1 MLARAHLCE
10 LPPKKLKK
18 LPQQTTFS
26 AGGVPASVALAS
38 LAMEGPFLVKITK
51 PDISFL
57 DSCMNSCG
65 NERHLQT
72 QQSSAKS
79 Q

>member
-1 MLARAHLCE
+1 MLAHARLCE
-10 LPPKKLKK
+10 LPPRKLKK
-18 LPQQTTFS
+18 LPGPSFS
-26 AGGVPASVALAS
+26 EGRVPVSVALAN
-38 LAMEGPFLVKITK
+38 LAVDVQYLVKITK
-51 PDISFL
+51 PVFSFL

-72 QQSSAKS
+72 RQSSAKS